1 MDAEIHSGG
10 LEYLSVAG
18 IYIISLERVVLFW
31 LSRFWPSVWVRVE
44 RAELHGFVWLPRSAQ
59 NSILGLCECS
69 ATELLGGHS

>member
-31 LSRFWPSVWVRVE
+31 LSRFWPSVWVRVP
-44 RAELHGFVWLPRSAQ
+44 RASGAPR
-59 NSILGLCECS
+59 LCVVAEIGPEFYPWS
-69 ATELLGGHS
+69 L